1 MKRLLNQML
10 SLAAVAV
17 LLPSATGL
25 MAENLVFSGTDFESW
40 NPPKGLVEVHADGIE
55 IKRFGKSF
63 NAVADAHEYSS
74 VVIGDLYGSVRPART
89 PSNQADAH
97 LIADQDP
104 RTWWKPAAE
113 DPPDKFWVELDL
125 GRAVIADKI
134 RVIFPDTT
142 GARPFTFFSVF
153 TSPGVPVSFGGGK
166 RIALVRQSIII
177 PCAWL
182 NSSLR

>member
-25 MAENLVFSGTDFESW
+25 MAENIVFSGTDFESW
-40 NPPKGLVEVHADGIE
+40 NPPKGLVEVQVDGIE

-89 PSNQADAH
+89 PSNSGRCAFNRRSGP
-97 LIADQDP
+97 QDLVET
-104 RTWWKPAAE
+104 R
-113 DPPDKFWVELDL
+113 DRGPD
-125 GRAVIADKI
+125 G
-134 RVIFPDTT
+134 
-142 GARPFTFFSVF
+142 
-153 TSPGVPVSFGGGK
+153 
-166 RIALVRQSIII
+166 
-177 PCAWL
+177 
-182 NSSLR
+182 